1 MTKKKWRVQVTVN
14 NSGLDF
20 GDDVSSVIL
29 ETDASVEQHTIAV
42 ALDRA
47 DKVLR
52 IENSAGECS
61 YDLYGW
67 NCATLMDKVCLL
79 YYKEGWTWYATKP
92 DIEFTIG

>member
-1 MTKKKWRVQVTVN
+1 MTKKKWLVKVTVN

-20 GDDVSSVIL
+20 EDDVSTVIL
-29 ETDASVEQHTIAV
+29 ETDDSVTHQDVAK

-52 IENSAGECS
+52 IENRVGECS

-79 YYKEGWTWYATKP
+79 NEGWIWYATNP

>member
-1 MTKKKWRVQVTVN
+1 MTKKKWRVKVTVN

-47 DKVLR
+47 DKILR
-52 IENSAGECS
+52 IENSIGECL

-79 YYKEGWTWYATKP
+79 NEGWAWHESKP

>member
-1 MTKKKWRVQVTVN
+1 MTRKNWRVQVTVN

-47 DKVLR
+47 DKILR
-52 IENSAGECS
+52 IENSAGEFS

-79 YYKEGWTWYATKP
+79 NEGWAWYATNP